1 MHKILTGNDLF
12 VLSVLACTDK
22 GISVNDM
29 TLVSNL
35 GQYNLGTSNLHS
47 YKLLLYQVLE
57 RLEKKG
63 YVAKK
68 KDSSIKYPK
77 YKYFLLDEGFRI
89 LVAQNVNIAK
99 RIVEAIS

>member
-1 MHKILTGNDLF
+1 MRNTLNKNDLF

-35 GQYNLGTSNLHS
+35 GQYNSGVPNLHN
-47 YKLLLYQVLE
+47 YKLLLYQVLN

-68 KDSSIKYPK
+68 RDCSIKYPK
-77 YKYFLLDEGFRI
+77 YKFYLLDEGFRV
-89 LVAQNVNIAK
+89 LVAQDVSLAK
-99 RIVEAIS
+99 RIVEAVS